1 MIYKCFCVYL
11 DSFQLTKQL
20 NDENKLPED
29 PTETL
34 HQSSFLP
41 TGTTG
46 NHKELQKLPKIYT
59 DDPKHLQNVTEFQLK
74 QEKQFL

>member
-1 MIYKCFCVYL
+1 MFLCILRPFLANK
-11 DSFQLTKQL
+11 KL
-20 NDENKLPED
+20 NDVNKLPED

-41 TGTTG
+41 TGTTR

>member
-1 MIYKCFCVYL
+1 MFLCILRQFSANK
-11 DSFQLTKQL
+11 KL

-41 TGTTG
+41 TGTTRH
-46 NHKELQKLPKIYT
+46 HKELQKLPKIYT